1 MAEALKTEAVIFVMA
16 SGSDHSFCLF
26 GNGRSDD
33 DKGDIGV
40 SVIGMRSYAVQSLFP
55 GQRIKPLEVFFIQS
69 ISQGKKYLLI
79 GFRFA
84 DGCRFCKKIGAA
96 V

>member
-55 GQRIKPLEVFFIQS
+55 GCRIKSLKVFLIQEIGQS
-69 ISQGKKYLLI
+69 KKYVFI

-84 DGCRFCKKIGAA
+84 DGCGSCQKIGAA